1 MRIER
6 HPILGDLEPAR
17 EVVIY
22 YEGEP
27 IKAREGECVAS
38 ALVASGVK
46 VFRETVKRGEGRGY
60 FCGIGQC
67 TDCVMIVDGVPN
79 VRTCITAVRDGM
91 RIKRQVGLGSWER

>member
-1 MRIER
+1 MRIES
-6 HPILGDLEPAR
+6 HPILGDLESVR

-27 IKAREGECVAS
+27 VKAREGECVAS
-38 ALVASGVK
+38 ALVAHGVK
-46 VFRETVKRGEGRGY
+46 VFRETAKRGEGRGY
-60 FCGIGQC
+60 FCGIGRC

-79 VRTCITAVRDGM
+79 VRTCITAVREGM